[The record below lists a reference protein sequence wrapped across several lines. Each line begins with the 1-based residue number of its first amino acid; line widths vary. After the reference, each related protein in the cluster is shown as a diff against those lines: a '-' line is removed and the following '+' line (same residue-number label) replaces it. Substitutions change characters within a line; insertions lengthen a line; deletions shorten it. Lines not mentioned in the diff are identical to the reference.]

1 MGRREELANEAAQLC
16 VAALRKGKFK
26 VSDEGELTRALAD
39 IFGPALRP
47 VSVPPPGK
55 SAVDDGLRPDA
66 KGAANAEESQ

>member
-1 MGRREELANEAAQLC
+1 MGRREELATEAAQLC

-47 VSVPPPGK
+47 VPVPPPGK
-55 SAVDDGLRPDA
+55 GAVNDGLRPGA
-66 KGAANAEESQ
+66 EGAADPQEP